1 MSHAEV
7 EVDIQAANVA
17 EERQRS
23 LHLLPEELGSL
34 WQSVGLAESA
44 LGGGWIGRGC
54 GTGVVEDGRAW
65 SVWPPGDSA
74 TGRGG
79 AGCKGGAS

>member
-44 LGGGWIGRGC
+44 LGG
-54 GTGVVEDGRAW
+54 
-65 SVWPPGDSA
+65 
-74 TGRGG
+74 
-79 AGCKGGAS
+79 AG